1 MFKLYP
7 QISTEDVIRMND
19 LLVEYVKKLP
29 FAIEIVIVLLFFILS
44 IFTKAIIPITSF
56 FSEKVFNKYKNSLL
70 QVLSSTK
77 LDKDLISESEK
88 ELSIIL
94 KIEFT
99 QCKDRQQALYFYEL
113 SNESKHVFPYNKFK
127 RLYRYL
133 KFESNDILINEKE
146 IKSANNINW
155 YLSLGLLFESL
166 FIGALPILEVII
178 NSKELSFNYFF
189 NMLIMLILIII
200 SSFYKKLVIN
210 KSEINQFNQIKN
222 IYHKKIIAR
231 LTKQYKDMY
240 FSEFN

>member
-1 MFKLYP
+1 
-7 QISTEDVIRMND
+7 MND

-29 FAIEIVIVLLFFILS
+29 FAIETIIILLFFILS

-77 LDKDLISESEK
+77 LDKDLILESEK

-99 QCKDRQQALYFYEL
+99 QCRDRQQALYFYEL

-133 KFESNDILINEKE
+133 KFEGNDILINEKK
-146 IKSANNINW
+146 IKYANYENW
-155 YLSLGLLFESL
+155 FLSLVIFIEFLLF
-166 FIGALPILEVII
+166 GALSILDIII
-178 NSKELSFNYFF
+178 NSKEFSFNYFSY
-189 NMLIMLILIII
+189 MLVMLILIIPSAI
-200 SSFYKKLVIN
+200 FKNLIIK

-240 FSEFN
+240 FFKI

>member
-7 QISTEDVIRMND
+7 QISTKDVIRMND

-29 FAIEIVIVLLFFILS
+29 FAIETIIILLFFILS

-77 LDKDLISESEK
+77 LDKDLILESEK

-99 QCKDRQQALYFYEL
+99 QCRDRQQALYFYEL

-133 KFESNDILINEKE
+133 KFEGNDILINEKK
-146 IKSANNINW
+146 IKYANYENW
-155 YLSLGLLFESL
+155 FLSLVIFIEFLLF
-166 FIGALPILEVII
+166 GALSILDIII
-178 NSKELSFNYFF
+178 NSKEFSFNYFSY
-189 NMLIMLILIII
+189 MLVMLILIIPSAI
-200 SSFYKKLVIN
+200 FKNLIIK

-240 FSEFN
+240 FSELN

>member
-1 MFKLYP
+1 
-7 QISTEDVIRMND
+7 MND

-29 FAIEIVIVLLFFILS
+29 FAIETIIIILFFILS
-44 IFTKAIIPITSF
+44 IFIKAIIPLTSF

-77 LDKDLISESEK
+77 LDKNLISESEK

-99 QCKDRQQALYFYEL
+99 QCRDRQQALYFYEL

-133 KFESNDILINEKE
+133 KFEGNDILINEKK
-146 IKSANNINW
+146 IKYANYENGF
-155 YLSLGLLFESL
+155 LSLVIFIEFLLF
-166 FIGALPILEVII
+166 GALSILDIII
-178 NSKELSFNYFF
+178 NSKELSFNYFSY
-189 NMLIMLILIII
+189 MLVMLILIIPSAI
-200 SSFYKKLVIN
+200 FKNLIIK

-240 FSEFN
+240 FS

>member
-1 MFKLYP
+1 
-7 QISTEDVIRMND
+7 MND

-29 FAIEIVIVLLFFILS
+29 FAIETIIIILFFILS
-44 IFTKAIIPITSF
+44 IFIKAIIPLTSF

-77 LDKDLISESEK
+77 LDKNLISESEK

-99 QCKDRQQALYFYEL
+99 QCRDRQQALYFYEL

-133 KFESNDILINEKE
+133 KFEGNDILINEKK
-146 IKSANNINW
+146 IKYANYENGF
-155 YLSLGLLFESL
+155 LSLVIFIEFLLF
-166 FIGALPILEVII
+166 GALSILDIII
-178 NSKELSFNYFF
+178 NSKEFSFNYFSY
-189 NMLIMLILIII
+189 MLVMLILIIPSAI
-200 SSFYKKLVIN
+200 FKNLIIK

-240 FSEFN
+240 FS

>member
-7 QISTEDVIRMND
+7 QISTKDVIRMND

-29 FAIEIVIVLLFFILS
+29 FAIETIIILLFFILS

-77 LDKDLISESEK
+77 LDKDLILESEK

-99 QCKDRQQALYFYEL
+99 QCRDRQQALYFYEL

-133 KFESNDILINEKE
+133 KFEGNDILINEKK
-146 IKSANNINW
+146 IKYANYENW
-155 YLSLGLLFESL
+155 FLSLVIFIEFLLFGVLS
-166 FIGALPILEVII
+166 ILDIII
-178 NSKELSFNYFF
+178 NSKEFSFNYFSY
-189 NMLIMLILIII
+189 MLVMLILIIPSAI
-200 SSFYKKLVIN
+200 FKNLIIK

-240 FSEFN
+240 FSELN

>member
-1 MFKLYP
+1 
-7 QISTEDVIRMND
+7 MND

-29 FAIEIVIVLLFFILS
+29 FAIETIIILLFFILS

-77 LDKDLISESEK
+77 LDKDLILESEK

-99 QCKDRQQALYFYEL
+99 QCRDRQQALYFYEL

-133 KFESNDILINEKE
+133 KFEGNDILINEKK
-146 IKSANNINW
+146 IKYANYENW
-155 YLSLGLLFESL
+155 FLSLVIFIEFLLF
-166 FIGALPILEVII
+166 GALSILDIII
-178 NSKELSFNYFF
+178 NSKEFSFNYFSY
-189 NMLIMLILIII
+189 MLVMLILIIPSAI
-200 SSFYKKLVIN
+200 FKNLIIK

-240 FSEFN
+240 FSELN

>member
-1 MFKLYP
+1 
-7 QISTEDVIRMND
+7 MND

-29 FAIEIVIVLLFFILS
+29 FAIETIIILLFFILS

-77 LDKDLISESEK
+77 LDKDLILESEK

-99 QCKDRQQALYFYEL
+99 QCRDRQQALYFYEL

-133 KFESNDILINEKE
+133 KFEGNDILINEKK
-146 IKSANNINW
+146 IKYANYENW
-155 YLSLGLLFESL
+155 FLSLVIFIEFLLFGVLS
-166 FIGALPILEVII
+166 ILDIII
-178 NSKELSFNYFF
+178 NSKEFSFNYFSY
-189 NMLIMLILIII
+189 MLVMLILIIPSAI
-200 SSFYKKLVIN
+200 FKNLIIK

-240 FSEFN
+240 FSELN

>member
-1 MFKLYP
+1 
-7 QISTEDVIRMND
+7 MND

-29 FAIEIVIVLLFFILS
+29 FAIETIIILLFFILS

-77 LDKDLISESEK
+77 LDKNLISESEK

-99 QCKDRQQALYFYEL
+99 QCRDRQQALYFYEL

-133 KFESNDILINEKE
+133 KFEGNDILINEKK
-146 IKSANNINW
+146 IKYANYENGF
-155 YLSLGLLFESL
+155 LSLVIFIEFLLF
-166 FIGALPILEVII
+166 GALSILDIII
-178 NSKELSFNYFF
+178 NSKEFSFNYFSY
-189 NMLIMLILIII
+189 MLVMLILIIPSAI
-200 SSFYKKLVIN
+200 FKNLIIK

-240 FSEFN
+240 FS

>member
-7 QISTEDVIRMND
+7 QISTKDVIRMND

-77 LDKDLISESEK
+77 LDKDLILESEK

-99 QCKDRQQALYFYEL
+99 QCRDRQQALYFYEL

-133 KFESNDILINEKE
+133 KFEGNDILINEKK
-146 IKSANNINW
+146 IKYANYENW
-155 YLSLGLLFESL
+155 FLSLVIFIEFLLFGVLS
-166 FIGALPILEVII
+166 ILDIII
-178 NSKELSFNYFF
+178 NSKEFSFNYFSY
-189 NMLIMLILIII
+189 MLVMLILIIPSAI
-200 SSFYKKLVIN
+200 FKNLIIK

-240 FSEFN
+240 FSELN

>member
-1 MFKLYP
+1 
-7 QISTEDVIRMND
+7 MND

-29 FAIEIVIVLLFFILS
+29 FAIETIIILLFFILS

-77 LDKDLISESEK
+77 LDKDLILESEK

-99 QCKDRQQALYFYEL
+99 QCRDRQQALYFYEL

-133 KFESNDILINEKE
+133 KFEGNDILINEKK
-146 IKSANNINW
+146 IKYANYENW
-155 YLSLGLLFESL
+155 FLSLVIFIEFLLF
-166 FIGALPILEVII
+166 GALSILDIII
-178 NSKELSFNYFF
+178 NSKEFSFNYFSY
-189 NMLIMLILIII
+189 ML
-200 SSFYKKLVIN
+200 V
-210 KSEINQFNQIKN
+210 
-222 IYHKKIIAR
+222 
-231 LTKQYKDMY
+231 
-240 FSEFN
+240 

>member
-7 QISTEDVIRMND
+7 QISTKDVIRMND

-29 FAIEIVIVLLFFILS
+29 FAIETIIILLFFILS

-77 LDKDLISESEK
+77 LDKDLILESEK

-99 QCKDRQQALYFYEL
+99 QCRDRQQALYFYEL

-133 KFESNDILINEKE
+133 KFEGNDILINEKK
-146 IKSANNINW
+146 IKYANYENW
-155 YLSLGLLFESL
+155 FLSLVIFIEFLLF
-166 FIGALPILEVII
+166 GALSILDIII
-178 NSKELSFNYFF
+178 NSKEFSFNYFSY
-189 NMLIMLILIII
+189 MLVMLILIIPSAI
-200 SSFYKKLVIN
+200 FKNLIIK

-231 LTKQYKDMY
+231 LTKYYKDMY
-240 FSEFN
+240 FFKI

>member
-1 MFKLYP
+1 VFKLYP
-7 QISTEDVIRMND
+7 QISTKDVIRMND

-29 FAIEIVIVLLFFILS
+29 FAIETIIILLFFILS

-77 LDKDLISESEK
+77 LDKDLILESEK

-99 QCKDRQQALYFYEL
+99 QCRDRQQALYFYEL

-133 KFESNDILINEKE
+133 KFEGNDILINEKK
-146 IKSANNINW
+146 IKYANYENW
-155 YLSLGLLFESL
+155 FLSLVIFIEFLLF
-166 FIGALPILEVII
+166 GALSILDIII
-178 NSKELSFNYFF
+178 NSKEFSFNYFSY
-189 NMLIMLILIII
+189 MLVMLILIIPSAI
-200 SSFYKKLVIN
+200 FKNLIIK

-240 FSEFN
+240 FSELN

>member
-1 MFKLYP
+1 
-7 QISTEDVIRMND
+7 MND

-29 FAIEIVIVLLFFILS
+29 FAIETIIILLFFILS

-77 LDKDLISESEK
+77 LDKDLILESEK

-99 QCKDRQQALYFYEL
+99 QCRDRQQALYFYEL

-133 KFESNDILINEKE
+133 KFEGNDILINEKK
-146 IKSANNINW
+146 IKYANYENW
-155 YLSLGLLFESL
+155 FLSLVIFIEFLLF
-166 FIGALPILEVII
+166 GALSILDIII
-178 NSKELSFNYFF
+178 NSKEFSFNYFSY
-189 NMLIMLILIII
+189 MLVMLILIIPSAI
-200 SSFYKKLVIN
+200 F
-210 KSEINQFNQIKN
+210 KN
-222 IYHKKIIAR
+222 
-231 LTKQYKDMY
+231 L
-240 FSEFN
+240 